1 MVFGNKGP
9 VFSGSWGNAADPGF
23 GIASE
28 SVPDIANALGGCAV
42 TVEHG
47 AVRDACLAIGLR
59 NEEINSESFKNEIA
73 NFEGSKRAVG
83 QVLGSS
89 GSDILL
95 RLAPEMTGLGSLVRK
110 GVLTGLSLTTVADE
124 TGVRPIELTL
134 TTDPARGS
142 EAKLSAEYKGMQRIP
157 IKQLKMSAE
166 QPATPMETTGA
177 AAAEELTPLQ
187 TAVAN
192 LSETDRAAVME
203 RLQKYQDEIDKL
215 NSQNGELASAKEELS
230 KVVQFKQADKEIL
243 EAQLAQL
250 LERVKQATGFDRQ
263 AEVQKMLNHEDASVR
278 GHGLS
283 QMVMACSK
291 AFDSF
296 TVPAPPAA
304 AAAVAEPAAKRA
316 KVSDQSA
323 DVRNLLRAAF

>member
-1 MVFGNKGP
+1 MVFDDGGP
-9 VFSGSWGNAADPGF
+9 VFSGSWGDAANPGF
-23 GIASE
+23 GITSE
-28 SVPDIANALGGCAV
+28 SVPSIASALSGCAV

-47 AVRDACLAIGLR
+47 AVKDACVAIGSR
-59 NEEINSESFKNEIA
+59 NEEINSESFKQEIS

-83 QVLGSS
+83 QVLGSR

-95 RLAPEMTGLGSLVRK
+95 RLAPEMTGLSSLVRE

-124 TGVRPIELTL
+124 TGVRPIEITL
-134 TTDPARGS
+134 TTDPARGT
-142 EAKLSAEYKGMQRIP
+142 EAKLSAEYKGMQRVP
-157 IKQLKMSAE
+157 IKKLKMSAE

-187 TAVAN
+187 TAVAS
-192 LSETDRAAVME
+192 LGEADRTAVME
-203 RLQKYQDEIDKL
+203 RLQKYQEEIDKL
-215 NSQNGELASAKEELS
+215 SSQNGELTSAKEELS
-230 KVVQFKQADKEIL
+230 KVVQFKEADKEIL
-243 EAQLAQL
+243 EAQLALL
-250 LERVKQATGFDRQ
+250 LERVNQATGFDRQ
-263 AEVQKMLNHEDASVR
+263 AEVQRMLNHEDASVR

-296 TVPAPPAA
+296 TVPAPAA
-304 AAAVAEPAAKRA
+304 AAAEPASKRA